1 MKLLL
6 YIRPNTTPFQHRL
19 MNLLTDNIS
28 EYHIDIRFITNIE
41 TIITILY
48 LLSIN
53 IIYNIILIIYI

>member
-6 YIRPNTTPFQHRL
+6 YIRPNTTPFQYRL